1 MVPRPILIPAKLKGR
16 HISDFQG
23 GKCKFA
29 PSYLKISEE
38 GETFSAFLII
48 GRMPTMLLRSIFD
61 IRANYVEIF
70 VEISAYSELSRLK
83 MFLCANLSQNLYEVG

>member
-1 MVPRPILIPAKLKGR
+1 MEFLILRAMSTMVPRPILIRAKLKGR

-38 GETFSAFLII
+38 GETFSAIFNHWNNA
-48 GRMPTMLLRSIFD
+48 TMLLRWIFD
-61 IRANYVEIF
+61 IRANYVARF
-70 VEISAYSELSRLK
+70 VKIRHIAY
-83 MFLCANLSQNLYEVG
+83 FLG